1 MASSPTRSKPRRRR
15 QPRQPIEVRREQVL
29 DAALRLI
36 SEHGYQAATMEA
48 IAREADLAKP
58 VVYNAYPGR
67 GPLLQALLA
76 REEQRGLQ
84 DVAAAM
90 SKLTPDDDLDAA
102 VVAGFRTF
110 LQSVRES
117 PVTWGL
123 ILLPAEETP
132 TEVREHVEAGRRLAL
147 TGLRA
152 LVRAGIAVR
161 PGLDQVDL
169 ELVARALL
177 AICEQAAKL
186 VLTEPDEFSPER
198 YARFARQL
206 LGLLTTPARER

>member
-1 MASSPTRSKPRRRR
+1 M
-15 QPRQPIEVRREQVL
+15 PIEVRREQVL

-36 SEHGYQAATMEA
+36 SQNGYGAATMEA

-84 DVAAAM
+84 DVGTALSELA
-90 SKLTPDDDLDAA
+90 LDGDLDATLITA
-102 VVAGFRTF
+102 FRRF
-110 LQSVRES
+110 LQSVQDH

-123 ILLPAEETP
+123 ILVPAEETP
-132 TEVREHVEAGRRLAL
+132 AEVSSAEVREHVEGGRRLAL
-147 TGLRA
+147 DGLRA

-161 PGLDQVDL
+161 PGLGQVDV

-177 AICEQAAKL
+177 ATCEQAAKL
-186 VLTEPDEFSPER
+186 VLTEPAEFSPER
-198 YARFARQL
+198 YAQFAQQL
-206 LGLLTTPARER
+206 LGLLSPVRAR

>member
-1 MASSPTRSKPRRRR
+1 M
-15 QPRQPIEVRREQVL
+15 PIEVRREQVL

-36 SEHGYQAATMEA
+36 SQNGYGAATMEA

-84 DVAAAM
+84 DVGTALSELA
-90 SKLTPDDDLDAA
+90 LDGDLDATLITA
-102 VVAGFRTF
+102 FRRF
-110 LQSVRES
+110 LQSVQDH

-123 ILLPAEETP
+123 ILVPAEETP
-132 TEVREHVEAGRRLAL
+132 AEVREHVEGGRRLAL
-147 TGLRA
+147 DGLRA

-161 PGLDQVDL
+161 PGLGQVDV

-177 AICEQAAKL
+177 ATCEQAAKL
-186 VLTEPDEFSPER
+186 VLTEPAEFSPER
-198 YARFARQL
+198 YAQFAQQL
-206 LGLLTTPARER
+206 LGLLSPVRAR